1 MARSRRREGNAMS
14 DDEIAL
20 RAALNVLR
28 DSVEAQRMPSG
39 ESLKAG
45 AAEVHE
51 QAIDRLAKALAAVQD
66 GAALPGNPALYQAST

>member
-1 MARSRRREGNAMS
+1 MS

-28 DSVEAQRMPSG
+28 DSVEAQRMPWG
-39 ESLKAG
+39 ESLEAG

-51 QAIDRLAKALAAVQD
+51 QAIGRQAKALAAVQD
-66 GAALPGNPALYQAST
+66 GAALPGNPAL